1 MGFKVRI
8 EIDPDCEEEI
18 IIRCRNMSEEAM
30 RIESV
35 VSALEASEMELELG
49 EKLHFVKICSLLFF
63 ETDGSKTAAHT
74 VDRMY
79 YTDLKLYELEER
91 LPNSFM
97 RISKSCIINVNAVS
111 SIHKEITGIC
121 EAFFRNTPKKVYVSR
136 SYYKPFKEKI
146 NETRLK

>member
-1 MGFKVRI
+1 
-8 EIDPDCEEEI
+8 
-18 IIRCRNMSEEAM
+18 MSEEAM

-49 EKLHFVKICSLLFF
+49 EKLHFVKISSLLFF

-111 SIHKEITGIC
+111 SRHKEITGIC

>member
-18 IIRCRNMSEEAM
+18 IIRCRNMSEEAI

-49 EKLHFVKICSLLFF
+49 EKLHFVKISSLLFF